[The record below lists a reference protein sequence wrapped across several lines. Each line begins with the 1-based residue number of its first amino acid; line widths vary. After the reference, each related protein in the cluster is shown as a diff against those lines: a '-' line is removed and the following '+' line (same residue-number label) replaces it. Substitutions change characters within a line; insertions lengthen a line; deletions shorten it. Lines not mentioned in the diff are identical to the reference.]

1 MCITISHSFF
11 ACSFFK
17 PSFAFYFVHRSELT
31 LFTTWL
37 DKARHSL
44 EERERSL
51 AQLNKMDASSESTR
65 EFVSDVIAHQAD
77 LRFITMAAQKFVD
90 ESKVS
95 IAILL
100 DHVHHL
106 LLSI

>member
-1 MCITISHSFF
+1 MIQCF
-11 ACSFFK
+11 ASY
-17 PSFAFYFVHRSELT
+17 SLRRSELT
-31 LFTTWL
+31 LFTAWL
-37 DKARHSL
+37 DKARHNL
-44 EERERSL
+44 EDRERSL

-95 IAILL
+95 VIISTSCSFL
-100 DHVHHL
+100 VTFFV
-106 LLSI
+106 